1 MDLIKKNKEM
11 KRELEIRKIE
21 KQKKVITKKLNLALD
36 KNNDDEEIY
45 SSEYSYKL
53 SLKLNKLQNRF

>member
-1 MDLIKKNKEM
+1 MDLIKKYKEM
-11 KRELEIRKIE
+11 KRKLEIKKIE
-21 KQKKVITKKLNLALD
+21 KQKKVIIKKLNLALN

>member
-1 MDLIKKNKEM
+1 MDLIKKYKEM

-36 KNNDDEEIY
+36 KSNDAEEIY

>member
-1 MDLIKKNKEM
+1 MDLIKKYKEM
-11 KRELEIRKIE
+11 KRELEIKKIE
-21 KQKKVITKKLNLALD
+21 KQKKVIIKKLNLVLD

>member
-1 MDLIKKNKEM
+1 MDLIKKYKEM
-11 KRELEIRKIE
+11 KRELEIRKVE

>member
-1 MDLIKKNKEM
+1 MDLIEKYKEM

-21 KQKKVITKKLNLALD
+21 KQKKVITKKLNLVLD
-36 KNNDDEEIY
+36 KSNDAEEIY